1 MDSVMR
7 GSKRVDVSS
16 RNNSHRVERMATQ
29 AMRVLDQLA
38 LIPGVP
44 KPHTPRPAAVTAD
57 IARNKLK
64 SVCDNGINLQNLYS
78 QYDINRSGKVSYKD
92 FSDTLLAVSAGLT
105 REETHHLAST
115 LDSNRVGA
123 IEYTN
128 ILEALKQVKIN
139 TDSTVS
145 NQQTTV
151 FTGTTTTTAPTGTT
165 TAPTGATS
173 AENTFKIAPKT
184 SFSYVGAYNNDAEKV
199 SMGETAQQT
208 TVEGNS
214 VTSGNSSP
222 NMQHST
228 TYTPTQTEL
237 NARSLI
243 GRRFF
248 HNPAVNTVYYNDTT
262 VPYQFDNTT
271 TSTKCTSSRRR
282 AVSAPG
288 RSRSNIIDSGCN
300 LSIDPNSTINNTN
313 LTEYYDI
320 FRKSPTST
328 TEVVS
333 VDDMAVIKK
342 LKNNP
347 FYHENTNTKRY
358 QDQIQQQERQTV
370 VNSVIDQINGNVSRL
385 KHTLKQSDGS
395 YSGMLNTEEFQS
407 AMKKNGISLS
417 KSQYN
422 DLFISSSIDVKE
434 TGLHG
439 YKQNK
444 AIDIEKFTEKLQQH
458 INTTKPT
465 STTVSTTNS
474 NNNTSNTYNNNIIH
488 NKIYGENAQNHE
500 KIRIMKK
507 VLQNSS
513 KLSNPHAVYNSI
525 QPNHNGYINT
535 NQMKESLLYM
545 NTNLSNH
552 EFNVLM
558 NNIPKDCNG
567 NIEIAKFENI
577 LRSEVSNYEL
587 NNQQILNKNII
598 KNKHYSNSYQ
608 TSKDFILTPPQA
620 TTTQSYTSNN
630 NEYSVLN
637 NNKSSADENET
648 ARRWAQLKD
657 IFQRHPEVIKRT
669 FSTTNTNKEKDINR
683 KSLVSQK
690 QEHEPCSVVVDRGSL
705 SSVSISE
712 LKNRMKQAGL
722 PLSSDDMLRLESTLV
737 RKAVERGSGGSRG
750 EVSLEGF
757 CEAVGLG
764 VRVKD
769 RGVLGMYYTTTV
781 CNILLLYVLY
791 CMLQCCYCYRSTI
804 DVLYI

>member
-145 NQQTTV
+145 NQQITAP
-151 FTGTTTTTAPTGTT
+151 TGTTTTTAPTGTMST
-165 TAPTGATS
+165 
-173 AENTFKIAPKT
+173 ENTYKIAPKT
-184 SFSYVGAYNNDAEKV
+184 SFSYVGAHNNDAEKI
-199 SMGETAQQT
+199 SMDETAQQT

-214 VTSGNSSP
+214 ATSGNSSP

-228 TYTPTQTEL
+228 TYTPIQTEL
-237 NARSLI
+237 NARSLVN
-243 GRRFF
+243 RRFF
-248 HNPAVNTVYYNDTT
+248 HNPTVNTVYYNDTT
-262 VPYQFDNTT
+262 IPYQFDNTT

-288 RSRSNIIDSGCN
+288 RSRSNIMDSGCN
-300 LSIDPNSTINNTN
+300 LSIDLNSTINNTN

-347 FYHENTNTKRY
+347 FYHENANTKRY

-407 AMKKNGISLS
+407 AMKKFGISLS

-422 DLFISSSIDVKE
+422 DLFISSSNDVKE

-458 INTTKPT
+458 INTTKPN
-465 STTVSTTNS
+465 STTMSTTT
-474 NNNTSNTYNNNIIH
+474 NNNTSNTNNNNCNY

-558 NNIPKDCNG
+558 NNIPKDYNG

-577 LRSEVSNYEL
+577 LRSEVSNYEQ
-587 NNQQILNKNII
+587 NNQQILNKNIV

-608 TSKDFILTPPQA
+608 TSKDFILTPSPPTA
-620 TTTQSYTSNN
+620 TTQSYTSNN

-637 NNKSSADENET
+637 NNKGSADENET

-669 FSTTNTNKEKDINR
+669 FSTTNTNKEKEINR

-690 QEHEPCSVVVDRGSL
+690 QEHEPCSVTVDRGSV

-712 LKNRMKQAGL
+712 LKDRMKQAGL

-737 RKAVERGSGGSRG
+737 RKAVEQGSGGSRG

-764 VRVKD
+764 VRVRD
-769 RGVLGMYYTTTV
+769 RGVLGTYLY
-781 CNILLLYVLY
+781 LLFLYV
-791 CMLQCCYCYRSTI
+791 STI
-804 DVLYI
+804 IICIYLICMTFTRAGEHARAHL